1 MQNYLQIIPKITS
14 QKEVIFVLEIGHD
27 DVSGKKDDGMF
38 EKLFRMKQVM
48 TAAFMMA
55 LPCSAMAAT
64 TVSVSLGDSI
74 RPVTHVASGSL
85 YGFTETLPSNVD
97 ADVAPLN
104 PNVFLAPARSGSG
117 RQQGIGGA
125 FLISPR
131 LKNTTG
137 KVQIR
142 LADILP
148 GWPYQYKNWDHWKSE
163 VTSVVND
170 KKSAAVQNFDGYE
183 IWNEPNDTWK
193 GSNNFEADLWKPTY
207 QLLRQLDPDAKI
219 IGPSYSY
226 YNSSRMESFL
236 KYCVEN
242 NVVPDVISWHQW
254 GSEGFVGALENY
266 RALEKKYNI
275 SPRKVSINEYSHSKH
290 ELEGNPGV
298 SVPFIAKFE
307 RHGVESAMISWWF
320 VPLPGRLGS
329 LLTKNNER
337 GGGWHLYKW
346 YGDMSGY
353 MAKVTPPNDKSD
365 GVDGFAAVDSK
376 KKFASIVVGGNTLG
390 NVDVKIDKIPEF
402 LGSKV
407 DVSVEY
413 VTWEDKDK
421 AVPST
426 TPESS
431 KEYTVNNGSI
441 TVPIDIKNVY
451 NAYRIYIT
459 PIIPQAPYGDK
470 AVSIPGKI
478 EFENYDVGGEG
489 KAYHDDDYENKGGEY
504 RDDGVDIVKAADG
517 GLALGYT
524 TAGEWMEY
532 TFNVEADGEY
542 DVTANVSTAMETAGF
557 ILYVDEKQVLDSINV
572 AQIDESFDVYKEL
585 KLGSLPLTKG
595 EHVLKVQITKSYINL
610 DWIKFASPAV
620 ETPMDS
626 VPEEPKDTTPDFFLA
641 RLQVTGPTSYGVF
654 DLQGNLLGHVSGQG
668 LQELNVK
675 TANLVN
681 HSGIYLL
688 RSKKGGKMLK
698 MSVSK

>member
-1 MQNYLQIIPKITS
+1 MFDKI
-14 QKEVIFVLEIGHD
+14 
-27 DVSGKKDDGMF
+27 
-38 EKLFRMKQVM
+38 FRMKPVLA
-48 TAAFMMA
+48 AAFMMA
-55 LPCSAMAAT
+55 LPCSIMAAP

-148 GWPYQYKNWDHWKSE
+148 GWPYKYQSWDHWKKE

-170 KKSAAVQNFDGYE
+170 RKSAAVQNFDGYE

-193 GSNNFEADLWKPTY
+193 GSNNFEQDLWKPTY
-207 QLLRQLDPDAKI
+207 QLLRQLDPNAKI
-219 IGPSYSY
+219 IGPSYSF
-226 YNSSRMESFL
+226 YNSTRMENFL
-236 KYCVEN
+236 KFCVQN

-254 GSEGFVGALENY
+254 GSEGFVGALEHY
-266 RALEKKYNI
+266 RSLEKKYGI

-329 LLTKNNER
+329 LLTAQNQR

-365 GVDGFAAVDSK
+365 GVDGFAAVDSRK
-376 KKFASIVVGGNTLG
+376 KVASIVVGGNTLG
-390 NVDVKIDKIPEF
+390 DVDVKIDKIPSF
-402 LGSKV
+402 MGNKV

-431 KEYTVNNGSI
+431 MEYTVRNGSI
-441 TVPIDIKNVY
+441 TVPINIKNVY
-451 NAYRIYIT
+451 YAYRIYMT
-459 PIIPQAPYGDK
+459 PSIPQAPYGDK
-470 AVSIPGKI
+470 VAAVPGKI
-478 EFENYDVGGEG
+478 ELENFDIGGEG
-489 KAYHDDDYENKGGEY
+489 KSYHDTDYDNQGKEY
-504 RDDGVDIVKAADG
+504 REEGVDVVKAG
-517 GLALGYT
+517 EGYALGYT
-524 TAGEWMEY
+524 IAGEWTEY
-532 TFNVEADGEY
+532 TFNVEKDGEY
-542 DVTANVSTAMETAGF
+542 SVSANVATSMETAGF
-557 ILYVDEKQVLDSINV
+557 KLYIDEKEVMRPVDVNK
-572 AQIDESFDVYKEL
+572 IDDSFDVYKEINVGGL
-585 KLGSLPLTKG
+585 VMSKG
-595 EHVLKVQITKSYINL
+595 EHVLKVEITKSYINL
-610 DWIKFASPAV
+610 DWIKFTEAV
-620 ETPMDS
+620 VDTVPENPSDSIPENPTDS
-626 VPEEPKDTTPDFFLA
+626 VPEVPQDSTPDFL
-641 RLQVTGPTSYGVF
+641 LNHYQVAGPVNYSVF
-654 DLQGNLLGHVSGQG
+654 DLQGNMLGIITGSDMAELKASATNMVSR
-668 LQELNVK
+668 
-675 TANLVN
+675 
-681 HSGIYLL
+681 SGIYLL
-688 RSKKGGKMLK
+688 KSKKNGKTLK
-698 MSVSK
+698 ITVSK